1 MGGMMMGGDTNL
13 LNVVGSVEK
22 PLRVVCKAID
32 LRDVNPTA
40 NIALKKNLVDNLK
53 NSNMFDYNET
63 KWGDLNEDE
72 KQMIEE
78 VQADKTAE
86 NKARIKTLLFGLDL
100 VLREPIEL

>member
-1 MGGMMMGGDTNL
+1 M
-13 LNVVGSVEK
+13 
-22 PLRVVCKAID
+22 
-32 LRDVNPTA
+32 
-40 NIALKKNLVDNLK
+40 KKNLVDNLK